1 MQLSFW
7 IPLII
12 IGIFI
17 LSSAIKILQEYERGV
32 VFRLGRVVGVKGPG
46 LVLIIPIIDR
56 LVKVSLRIVTMDIPP
71 QDVITKDNVSVKINA
86 VVYFRV
92 VDPVKAVVSVEN
104 YIYATSQLAQTTLR
118 SVCGEVELDEILAHR
133 ERINSRIQTILDK
146 MTDPWGIKISA
157 VEVKHID
164 LPQEMQRAMARQ
176 AEAERE
182 RRAKITLAEA
192 EFQASKRLK
201 EAADILAQNPITV
214 QLRFLQTVSE
224 LATEKTA
231 TLIFPLPIEL
241 LRFTEMAKASLP
253 RPLEK
258 RSDEENQK
266 PDETKKNIAKQKQEE
281 EEKKEERKEEEK
293 SGKA

>member
-1 MQLSFW
+1 MQTLSFW
-7 IPLII
+7 IPII
-12 IGIFI
+12 IIAIFI

-32 VFRLGRVVGVKGPG
+32 IFRLGRLAGVKGPG

-56 LVKVSLRIVTMDIPP
+56 MVKVSLRIVTMDIPP

-92 VDPVKAVVSVEN
+92 VDPAKAVVAVEN

-118 SVCGEVELDEILAHR
+118 SVCGEAELDEILAHR
-133 ERINSRIQTILDK
+133 ENINLKIQSILDK
-146 MTDPWGIKISA
+146 MTESWGVKISA

-164 LPQEMQRAMARQ
+164 LPHEMQRAMARQ

-192 EFQASKRLK
+192 EYQAAQKLK
-201 EAADILAQNPITV
+201 EAADMLAQNPITI

-231 TLIFPLPIEL
+231 TLVLPVPIEL
-241 LRFTEMAKASLP
+241 LKF
-253 RPLEK
+253 LET
-258 RSDEENQK
+258 QK
-266 PDETKKNIAKQKQEE
+266 KDT
-281 EEKKEERKEEEK
+281 
-293 SGKA
+293 SSTG

>member
-201 EAADILAQNPITV
+201 EAADILSQNPITV

-241 LRFTEMAKASLP
+241 LKFTEIAKAPLP
-253 RPLEK
+253 KPQENFL
-258 RSDEENQK
+258 DEEKKLKSEENEK
-266 PDETKKNIAKQKQEE
+266 TKEEKEEEGKKNKKKEE
-281 EEKKEERKEEEK
+281 EE
-293 SGKA
+293 SKA

>member
-1 MQLSFW
+1 MQTFSFW
-7 IPLII
+7 IPII
-12 IGIFI
+12 IIAIFI

-32 VFRLGRVVGVKGPG
+32 IFRLGRLAGVKGPG

-56 LVKVSLRIVTMDIPP
+56 MVKVSLRIITMDITP

-92 VDPVKAVVSVEN
+92 VDPAKAVVAVEN

-118 SVCGEVELDEILAHR
+118 SVCGEAELDEILAHR
-133 ERINSRIQTILDK
+133 ENINLKIQSILDR
-146 MTDPWGIKISA
+146 MTESWGIKISA

-164 LPQEMQRAMARQ
+164 LPHEMQRAMARQ

-192 EFQASKRLK
+192 EYQAAQRLK
-201 EAADILAQNPITV
+201 EAADMLAQNPITI

-231 TLIFPLPIEL
+231 TLILPVPIEL
-241 LRFTEMAKASLP
+241 LKFLEIHKKDASG
-253 RPLEK
+253 
-258 RSDEENQK
+258 
-266 PDETKKNIAKQKQEE
+266 T
-281 EEKKEERKEEEK
+281 
-293 SGKA
+293 G

>member
-1 MQLSFW
+1 MQTLSFW
-7 IPLII
+7 IPII
-12 IGIFI
+12 IIAIFI

-32 VFRLGRVVGVKGPG
+32 IFRLGRLAGVKGPG

-56 LVKVSLRIVTMDIPP
+56 MVKVSLRIITMDIPP

-92 VDPVKAVVSVEN
+92 VDPAKAVVAVEN

-118 SVCGEVELDEILAHR
+118 SVCGEAELDEILAHR
-133 ERINSRIQTILDK
+133 ESINLKIQSILDK
-146 MTDPWGIKISA
+146 MTESWGVKISA

-164 LPQEMQRAMARQ
+164 LPHEMQRAMARQ

-192 EFQASKRLK
+192 EYQAAQRLK
-201 EAADILAQNPITV
+201 EAADMLAQNPITI

-231 TLIFPLPIEL
+231 TFILPVPIEL
-241 LRFTEMAKASLP
+241 FKF
-253 RPLEK
+253 LEVH
-258 RSDEENQK
+258 
-266 PDETKKNIAKQKQEE
+266 KKDT
-281 EEKKEERKEEEK
+281 
-293 SGKA
+293 SSTG

>member
-1 MQLSFW
+1 MQTFSFW
-7 IPLII
+7 IPII
-12 IGIFI
+12 IIAIFI

-32 VFRLGRVVGVKGPG
+32 IFRLGRLAGVKGPG

-56 LVKVSLRIVTMDIPP
+56 MVKVSLRIVTMDIPP

-92 VDPVKAVVSVEN
+92 VDPAKAVVAVEN

-118 SVCGEVELDEILAHR
+118 SVCGEAELDEILAHR
-133 ERINSRIQTILDK
+133 ESINLKIQSILDK
-146 MTDPWGIKISA
+146 MTESWGVKISA

-164 LPQEMQRAMARQ
+164 LPHEMQRAMARQ

-192 EFQASKRLK
+192 EYQAAQRLK
-201 EAADILAQNPITV
+201 EAADMLAQNPITI

-231 TLIFPLPIEL
+231 TLVLPVPIEL
-241 LRFTEMAKASLP
+241 LKF
-253 RPLEK
+253 LEI
-258 RSDEENQK
+258 QK
-266 PDETKKNIAKQKQEE
+266 KDT
-281 EEKKEERKEEEK
+281 
-293 SGKA
+293 SSTG

>member
-1 MQLSFW
+1 MQNLSFW
-7 IPLII
+7 LPII
-12 IGIFI
+12 IIAVFI

-32 VFRLGRVVGVKGPG
+32 IFRLGRLAGVKGPG

-56 LVKVSLRIVTMDIPP
+56 MVKVSLRIITMDIPP

-92 VDPVKAVVSVEN
+92 VDPAKAIVAVEN

-118 SVCGEVELDEILAHR
+118 SVCGEAELDDILAHR
-133 ERINSRIQTILDK
+133 EKINMQIQNILDR
-146 MTDPWGIKISA
+146 MTESWGIKISA

-192 EFQASKRLK
+192 EYQAAQRLK
-201 EAADILAQNPITV
+201 EAADMLAQNPITI

-231 TLIFPLPIEL
+231 TLVFPIPIEL
-241 LRFTEMAKASLP
+241 FKFLDL
-253 RPLEK
+253 
-258 RSDEENQK
+258 Q
-266 PDETKKNIAKQKQEE
+266 KKNSPAQ
-281 EEKKEERKEEEK
+281 
-293 SGKA
+293 S

>member
-1 MQLSFW
+1 MQNLSFW
-7 IPLII
+7 LPII
-12 IGIFI
+12 IIAVFI

-32 VFRLGRVVGVKGPG
+32 IFRLGRLAGVKGPG

-56 LVKVSLRIVTMDIPP
+56 MVKVSLRIITMDIPP

-92 VDPVKAVVSVEN
+92 VDPAKAIVAVEN

-118 SVCGEVELDEILAHR
+118 SVCGEAELDDILAHR
-133 ERINSRIQTILDK
+133 EKINMQIQNILDR
-146 MTDPWGIKISA
+146 MTESWGIKISA

-164 LPQEMQRAMARQ
+164 LPHEMQRAMARQ

-192 EFQASKRLK
+192 EYQAAQRLK
-201 EAADILAQNPITV
+201 EAADMLAQNPITI

-231 TLIFPLPIEL
+231 TLVFPIPIEL
-241 LRFTEMAKASLP
+241 FKFLDL
-253 RPLEK
+253 
-258 RSDEENQK
+258 Q
-266 PDETKKNIAKQKQEE
+266 KKNSPAQ
-281 EEKKEERKEEEK
+281 
-293 SGKA
+293 S